1 MYISTETI
9 PYRATPERK
18 GQPKTIEPYVLL
30 LFLCVSLP
38 SSYLLHQTFYCFH
51 FPFFFHPFPFHEEKK
66 LFFLVVFLCYCCP
79 PVFCIMR
86 PSYKKT
92 KNLQLQKNY
101 IVENNK
107 LCCWRCGGGRTK
119 NCSCY
124 FLPCLSASFFKL
136 KSQHAKLVPCC
147 PPPFLRT
154 KTGGNQFKL
163 VKSGAHITYKNTS
176 THSIHS
182 RRRDGEETA
191 LYKKSSKKKKE
202 RIPQQKG
209 PTAFFP
215 FLQLEKV
222 GNTFLCALFSY

>member
-1 MYISTETI
+1 MCCFSFFVCLYRLLTYFTRLFIVFIFLSFFILSLST
-9 PYRATPERK
+9 K
-18 GQPKTIEPYVLL
+18 KKT
-30 LFLCVSLP
+30 
-38 SSYLLHQTFYCFH
+38 
-51 FPFFFHPFPFHEEKK
+51 
-66 LFFLVVFLCYCCP
+66 FFLVVFLCYCCP

-86 PSYKKT
+86 PSYKKN

-101 IVENNK
+101 IVQNNK

-191 LYKKSSKKKKE
+191 LYKKK
-202 RIPQQKG
+202 
-209 PTAFFP
+209 
-215 FLQLEKV
+215 
-222 GNTFLCALFSY
+222 